1 MELTVEQ
8 KQAIAIASA
17 RRRKEEAQGTP
28 DPVQR
33 PQVTYTQEPY
43 TEPEMADPLTVSDTG
58 VESSQK
64 DIRATVRNVMQG
76 VSFGTADELEAA
88 LRSAFGDQT
97 YAENIAMIRD
107 EMKTYSANNPEAA
120 ATQELVGAIMTPATL
135 LKAPKYIERLS
146 PLARGSVKGGT
157 GGFVYGVGSA
167 EGGLGERT
175 EEGLVSAGVGIL
187 IGGPL
192 EKALSSLG
200 NIRINRTVKRQQ
212 FAPTVENLRT
222 LRDQAYDAVDQS
234 MFAVGPGEMRDMLLR
249 ASKIADDAEYITMPN
264 VTTAVDKARKLLESK
279 VSQGMTLGQAENV
292 RRRLFKLAEDPTD
305 GYIIRKMITEF
316 DDVIDNS
323 LAKEGSAALKVARA
337 AHSKYAKVRTL
348 EEAFEGAELGKGRS
362 ADVYRSVAKKLLSG
376 DQRKLKYFTEQEK
389 QLLQTV
395 RDGKASQ
402 RVLDWFGNFTPTAKG
417 LAGALNFTAFAI
429 NPWLAVMYIGTSG
442 AKYVSNQQTIK
453 RAKEVIKQVGGVK
466 EIKKISEMPNAAT
479 FTAGGV
485 TADQLREEFLLKGQ
499 DNGESVSE

>member
-1 MELTVEQ
+1 MELTIEQ
-8 KQAIAIASA
+8 KQALALA
-17 RRRKEEAQGTP
+17 RARKRKAEAEVAP
-28 DPVQR
+28 EPVTR
-33 PQVTYTQEPY
+33 PPLQYTQEPY
-43 TEPEMADPLTVSDTG
+43 IEPEMDDPLMVSDTG
-58 VESSQK
+58 IESTPDQ
-64 DIRATVRNVMQG
+64 IRATVRNVMQG
-76 VSFGTADELEAA
+76 VSFGTSDELEAA

-97 YAENIAMIRD
+97 YEENITKIRD
-107 EMKTYSANNPEAA
+107 EMKTYAANNPEAA
-120 ATQELVGAIMTPATL
+120 LAQELVGAVMTPATL

-146 PLARGSVKGGT
+146 PFARGSVKGGT
-157 GGFVYGVGSA
+157 GGFVYGMGSA
-167 EGGLGERT
+167 EGGLAERT

-192 EKALSSLG
+192 EKALTSL
-200 NIRINRTVKRQQ
+200 NNAKINRTIKRQQ
-212 FAPTVENLRT
+212 MAPTVENLRV

-249 ASKIADDAEYITMPN
+249 ASKIADEAEYIVMPN
-264 VTTAVDKARKLLESK
+264 TVTAVDKARKLLESK
-279 VSQGMTLGQAENV
+279 VNQGMTLGQAENV
-292 RRRLFKLAEDPTD
+292 RRRLFKLAEDPND
-305 GYIIRKMITEF
+305 GYIIRKMISEF

-337 AHSKYAKVRTL
+337 AHNKYAKVRTL
-348 EEAFEGAELGKGRS
+348 EEAFAGAELGKGRS
-362 ADVYRSVAKKLLSG
+362 AEVYRSVAKKLLSG
-376 DQRKLKYFTEQEK
+376 DQRKLKYFSEQEK
-389 QLLQTV
+389 QLLKTI

-402 RVLDWFGNFTPTAKG
+402 RVLDWFGTFTPTAKG

-453 RAKEVIKQVGGVK
+453 RAKEVIKQVGGLQ

-479 FTAGGV
+479 FTAGGI

-499 DNGESVSE
+499 DNGESVTE